1 MIDHISKR
9 VRLKIICLENNS
21 TKEKK
26 KKEKTMYCEK

>member
-21 TKEKK
+21 TKERKK
-26 KKEKTMYCEK
+26 KGKNDVL